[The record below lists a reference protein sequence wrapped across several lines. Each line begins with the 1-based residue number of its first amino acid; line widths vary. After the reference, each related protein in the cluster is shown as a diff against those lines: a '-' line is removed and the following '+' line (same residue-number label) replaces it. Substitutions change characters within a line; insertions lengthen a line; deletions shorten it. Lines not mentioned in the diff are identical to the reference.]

1 MAFGLKEEAEALL
14 LPVVLRALPVA
25 IKKIVKSI
33 RWADH
38 PPIRILDE
46 RDRLVAAS
54 PVMTKSWGPSRG
66 KQLSSERTR

>member
-33 RWADH
+33 R
-38 PPIRILDE
+38 
-46 RDRLVAAS
+46 
-54 PVMTKSWGPSRG
+54 
-66 KQLSSERTR
+66 